1 MQIQNEGW
9 QTVLFKYLRKKKERG
24 NKTNNNKKERK
35 ELINMYTCVH
45 ASVNICVPAHMTMPV
60 SVSLAIL

>member
-1 MQIQNEGW
+1 M
-9 QTVLFKYLRKKKERG
+9 LFKYLRKKKEKRKRKQ